1 LEVLEEYYSNAT
13 NENQLEETTA
23 MEIKEIVLL
32 SANVSAKEDSDRIN
46 MTIVEEI
53 GKEKI

>member
-1 LEVLEEYYSNAT
+1 LGDLEEYYSNLT

-23 MEIKEIVLL
+23 MEVKKIFVL
-32 SANVSAKEDSDRIN
+32 SANVSANEDSDRTN

-53 GKEKI
+53 GKKKI